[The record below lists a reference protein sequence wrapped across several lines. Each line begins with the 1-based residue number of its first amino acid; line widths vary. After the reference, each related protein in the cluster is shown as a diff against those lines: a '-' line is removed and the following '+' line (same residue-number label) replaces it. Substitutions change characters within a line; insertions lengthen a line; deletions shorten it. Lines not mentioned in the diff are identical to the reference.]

1 LIKKKFLIFIFLILS
16 SSNLFIASANIVYL
30 DINTILNKSEVG
42 MSVNN
47 QIKSIQKKNSL
58 KKEKIEKKLL
68 IDQKSLAAKKNILD
82 QAEYK
87 KKIIIFKNEVTTHKQ
102 KQNKFFQELS
112 NKKLAATQNM
122 LNQINVILAKYS
134 EEKKL
139 QLIIQKKNIIIGK
152 KELDITDDILK
163 IVNQNMKKIK
173 IKYD

>member
-1 LIKKKFLIFIFLILS
+1 
-16 SSNLFIASANIVYL
+16 
-30 DINTILNKSEVG
+30 
-42 MSVNN
+42 M
-47 QIKSIQKKNSL
+47 QQ
-58 KKEKIEKKLL
+58 
-68 IDQKSLAAKKNILD
+68 KKNILD

>member
-1 LIKKKFLIFIFLILS
+1 
-16 SSNLFIASANIVYL
+16 
-30 DINTILNKSEVG
+30 
-42 MSVNN
+42 
-47 QIKSIQKKNSL
+47 
-58 KKEKIEKKLL
+58 
-68 IDQKSLAAKKNILD
+68 
-82 QAEYK
+82 
-87 KKIIIFKNEVTTHKQ
+87 
-102 KQNKFFQELS
+102 
-112 NKKLAATQNM
+112 M

>member
-1 LIKKKFLIFIFLILS
+1 L
-16 SSNLFIASANIVYL
+16 
-30 DINTILNKSEVG
+30 
-42 MSVNN
+42 
-47 QIKSIQKKNSL
+47 QQ
-58 KKEKIEKKLL
+58 
-68 IDQKSLAAKKNILD
+68 KKNILD

>member
-1 LIKKKFLIFIFLILS
+1 
-16 SSNLFIASANIVYL
+16 
-30 DINTILNKSEVG
+30 
-42 MSVNN
+42 M
-47 QIKSIQKKNSL
+47 QQ
-58 KKEKIEKKLL
+58 
-68 IDQKSLAAKKNILD
+68 KKNILD

-152 KELDITDDILK
+152 KELDITEDILNL
-163 IVNQNMKKIK
+163 VNQNMKKIK
-173 IKYD
+173 IKND

>member
-1 LIKKKFLIFIFLILS
+1 
-16 SSNLFIASANIVYL
+16 
-30 DINTILNKSEVG
+30 

-58 KKEKIEKKLL
+58 KKEKIEMKLL
-68 IDQKSLAAKKNILD
+68 IDQKSLASKKNILD

-139 QLIIQKKNIIIGK
+139 QLIIQKKKYYYWK
-152 KELDITDDILK
+152 KGT
-163 IVNQNMKKIK
+163 
-173 IKYD
+173 